1 MRGEGFNF
9 VMGEV
14 VIRWGRDVD
23 DFQWAELI
31 VGGIWCRWGGGS
43 SWFRGC
49 ASPIPQVVDFRLGHR
64 TSNIETR
71 ETVTD
76 A

>member
-31 VGGIWCRWGGGS
+31 VGGIWCRWGGGI
-43 SWFRGC
+43 SWFRGWRRGEFGRM
-49 ASPIPQVVDFRLGHR
+49 FREGE
-64 TSNIETR
+64 S
-71 ETVTD
+71 
-76 A
+76 

>member
-31 VGGIWCRWGGGS
+31 LGGIWCR
-43 SWFRGC
+43 
-49 ASPIPQVVDFRLGHR
+49 DLGRADGRRATFFH
-64 TSNIETR
+64 SKAFSQYIANSFN
-71 ETVTD
+71 
-76 A
+76 